1 MSFNSNGVNLKGQ
14 FNLKTTD
21 PIDGR
26 YVITTAD
33 EYAALTDVDDEDKA
47 LYLYPGLSFTVA
59 PKDDDETDALNNAG
73 VVAGEYQ
80 VAADGKTVY
89 KVPKFTIASEIP
101 SPSTPGVLGDII
113 VVVNTN
119 S

>member
-1 MSFNSNGVNLKGQ
+1 MQKARQ
-14 FNLKTTD
+14 
-21 PIDGR
+21 
-26 YVITTAD
+26 
-33 EYAALTDVDDEDKA
+33 EYRKFQVKA
-47 LYLYPGLSFTVA
+47 LSPVEVAYLETIKSVSRIAKRKGKA